1 MADRDDDTKQA
12 KNTSDSDADSA
23 AFDPSEF
30 DLSGGELE
38 TKLAEVDPDRA
49 ELEQAV
55 ETEKQTRNR
64 SGAVDL
70 LYGEIQ
76 SKEAELDAGEEL
88 TDSGLRADYD
98 PRTESAFVTG
108 VVPSMSAIPLIKV
121 GLEPNTEPGYYG
133 GLFFAD
139 ARETKNTS
147 RTRRV
152 DSAIVNGQL
161 RYLGKAESTET
172 VRAEPYGEGGQSGS

>member
-1 MADRDDDTKQA
+1 MADRDDDTEQA
-12 KNTSDSDADSA
+12 ESTSDSDADSA

-38 TKLAEVDPDRA
+38 TKLAEANPDRA

-55 ETEKQTRNR
+55 QTEKQTRNR

-70 LYGEIQ
+70 LYGELQ
-76 SKEAELDAGEEL
+76 AKEAELDAGEEL

-108 VVPSMSAIPLIKV
+108 VVPSTSAVPQIKV
-121 GLEPNTEPGYYG
+121 GLEPDTEPGYYG
-133 GLFFAD
+133 GLFFDD
-139 ARETKNTS
+139 ARERKNVS

-152 DSAIVNGQL
+152 DTAIVNGRL

-172 VRAEPYGEGGQSGS
+172 VRAEPYVEGEQSGS